1 MNLTQKNDPW
11 LSELVPKCLKAC
23 DTAYVPYSKFQV
35 GCALVA
41 RNKAGD
47 ERVFLGCNV
56 ENASLGATICAERTA
71 MVKAISEGYTQFP
84 TVMVTSVSS
93 DQFVAP
99 CGICRQF
106 MREFGTDIRVIL
118 LNAKTKEFKSF
129 TLDQLLPESFGP
141 GAF

>member
-1 MNLTQKNDPW
+1 MNVTQKEVPR
-11 LSELVPKCLKAC
+11 LSELVPKCLEAC
-23 DTAYVPYSKFQV
+23 DTAYVPHSKFQV

-41 RNKAGD
+41 RNEAGD
-47 ERVFLGCNV
+47 ERLFSGCNV

-99 CGICRQF
+99 CGIFRQF

-118 LNAKTKEFKSF
+118 LNAKTKQLKSF